1 MPYNKGGQQG
11 NPLSPLLFNVHIN
24 DIFQSIANKD
34 TVTPDDS
41 NHLNALMYADDLIL
55 ISTTKEG
62 LQHSLDSLQAYCEKW
77 KLDINYKKSKVMVF
91 SKGTQKEKN
100 KYTINN
106 KTLEIVR
113 ECKYLGIV
121 INCKN
126 CSFTPTLKDL
136 HCNGSRA
143 MYALF
148 SLLPIK
154 LLSMRTL
161 LKIFDACIAP
171 IILYGSEV
179 WTPYINYEYSKWNTN
194 IIERLHLQLLKRI
207 LGSNRSSTNE
217 LVRTEVGRA
226 PVAQALSRNI
236 KYICDLK
243 MKANSIL
250 SKQALNY
257 ETIGTKNR
265 PTILSM
271 TKTDLPY

>member
-1 MPYNKGGQQG
+1 MT
-11 NPLSPLLFNVHIN
+11 L
-24 DIFQSIANKD
+24 
-34 TVTPDDS
+34 DDS

-55 ISTTKEG
+55 ISTTKES

-106 KTLEIVR
+106 ITLEIVR
-113 ECKYLGIV
+113 EYKYLGIV

-136 HCNGSRA
+136 HCKGSRA

-148 SLLPIK
+148 SLLPVK
-154 LLSMRTL
+154 LLSIKTL

-171 IILYGSEV
+171 IILYSSEV
-179 WTPYINYEYSKWNTN
+179 WTPYINHEYSKWNTN
-194 IIERLHLQLLKRI
+194 IIERLHLQFLKRI
-207 LGSNRSSTNE
+207 LGLNRSSTNE
-217 LVRTEVGRA
+217 LVRAEVGRAEVGRA
-226 PVAQALSRNI
+226 PLMAQALSRNI

-243 MKANSIL
+243 MKDNSIL

-271 TKTDLPY
+271 TKTYGNTPLFEDPLTISKKKLQYSIFHLFNVLW

>member
-1 MPYNKGGQQG
+1 MGKKLYTCFIDFKKAFDSVWHEWLLRKLENKDINGKFLEIIKNIYKKPSCAIKINGKITNYMPYNKGVQQG
-11 NPLSPLLFNVHIN
+11 NPLSPLLFKLYIS

-34 TVTPDDS
+34 TVTLDDS

-91 SKGTQKEKN
+91 SKGAQKEKN

-113 ECKYLGIV
+113 EYKYLGIV

-136 HCNGSRA
+136 HCKGSRA

-154 LLSMRTL
+154 LLSIRTL
-161 LKIFDACIAP
+161 LNLFDACIAP

-179 WTPYINYEYSKWNTN
+179 WTPYINHEYSKWNTN
-194 IIERLHLQLLKRI
+194 IIERLHLQFLKRI
-207 LGSNRSSTNE
+207 LG
-217 LVRTEVGRA
+217 
-226 PVAQALSRNI
+226 
-236 KYICDLK
+236 
-243 MKANSIL
+243 
-250 SKQALNY
+250 
-257 ETIGTKNR
+257 
-265 PTILSM
+265 
-271 TKTDLPY
+271 